1 MSDKRL
7 KVLQIAFNDLGNGGV
22 QNQIMAI
29 TRLTSGKAQNDVLV
43 WKSNPAFYDDEFQK
57 YGKIYKCPHYEGLSY
72 LKKKLDFFTRYYR
85 VKKAVYR
92 ILMENGPYDVVHSH
106 KLFESAACLSAAHK
120 AGVPIRV
127 AHAHITNNTVYKMT
141 PVRFVIKHY
150 NNIYRRIIRK
160 HATHMIGCSQAAAD
174 YVFGEGYGTTVHI
187 GINLDKFDMT
197 KYQPKPHD
205 DIVLLNIGTFS
216 VHKNQLFAVDV
227 FFELKKLRSNIRLLL
242 IGKGDEY
249 KQKILKRIHELGIE
263 KDVKFK
269 PHDSVIP
276 QEMADADLFILPSN
290 YEGLPVTA
298 IEAQSMGL
306 KCFISSS
313 VTDEANCGYATYLNL
328 ADGAKKWAQS
338 IDDYIRRKGIKKV
351 KQNVEEFSE
360 NKMAERVLSIYQSAQ
375 HN

>member
-7 KVLQIAFNDLGNGGV
+7 KILQIAFNDLGNGGV

-29 TRLTSGKAQNDVLV
+29 TRLTSDKAHNDVLV
-43 WKSNPAFYDDEFQK
+43 WKSKHAFYDDEFLQ
-57 YGKIYKCPHYEGLSY
+57 YGKIYRRPHYEGKSFLRG
-72 LKKKLDFFTRYYR
+72 KLDFFTRYFR
-85 VKKAVYR
+85 VKKAVYH
-92 ILMENGPYDVVHSH
+92 ILTENGPYDVVHSH

-127 AHAHITNNTVYKMT
+127 AHAHITNNTVFKMT
-141 PVRFVIKHY
+141 PVRFVIKQY

-197 KYQPKPHD
+197 KYQSKPHD

-216 VHKNQLFAVDV
+216 VHKNQLFAVEV
-227 FFELKKLRSNIRLLL
+227 FSELKKMRDNIRLVL
-242 IGKGDEY
+242 IGRGEEY
-249 KQKILKRIHELGIE
+249 KQQVVKRIHELGL
-263 KDVKFK
+263 KDDVDIK
-269 PHDSVIP
+269 PHDSDIP
-276 QEMADADLFILPSN
+276 QEMANADLFLFPSSF
-290 YEGLPVTA
+290 EGFGIVLV
-298 IEAQSMGL
+298 EAQSMGM
-306 KCFISSS
+306 KCFASTVIPNE
-313 VTDEANCGYATYLNL
+313 TNCGQVSYLPL
-328 ADGAKKWAQS
+328 TQGAKQWAKI
-338 IDDYIRRKGIKKV
+338 IDEYINQHGTKKT

-360 NKMAERVLSIYQSAQ
+360 NKMAERVLRIYQSAQ

>member
-7 KVLQIAFNDLGNGGV
+7 KILQIAFNDLGNGGV

-29 TRLTSGKAQNDVLV
+29 TRLTSDKAHNDVLV
-43 WKSNPAFYDDEFQK
+43 WKSKHAFYDDEFLQ
-57 YGKIYKCPHYEGLSY
+57 YGKIYRRPHYEGKSFLRG
-72 LKKKLDFFTRYYR
+72 KLDFFTRYFR
-85 VKKAVYR
+85 VKKAVYQ
-92 ILMENGPYDVVHSH
+92 ILTENGPYDAVHSH

-120 AGVPIRV
+120 VGVPIRI
-127 AHAHITNNTVYKMT
+127 AHAHITNNTVFKMT
-141 PVRFVIKHY
+141 PVRFVIKQY

-197 KYQPKPHD
+197 KYQSKPHD

-216 VHKNQLFAVDV
+216 VHKNQLFAVEV
-227 FFELKKLRSNIRLLL
+227 FSELKKMRDNIRLVL
-242 IGKGDEY
+242 IGRGEEY
-249 KQKILKRIHELGIE
+249 KQQVVKRIHELGL
-263 KDVKFK
+263 KDDVDIK
-269 PHDSVIP
+269 PHDSDIP
-276 QEMADADLFILPSN
+276 QEMADADIFLLPSN
-290 YEGLPVTA
+290 FEGLPVTA
-298 IEAQSMGL
+298 IEAQSMGM

-313 VTDEANCGYATYLNL
+313 VTNEANCGYATYLDL
-328 ADGAKKWAQS
+328 ADGAEQWAKVIDEYINQHGTKKT
-338 IDDYIRRKGIKKV
+338 

-360 NKMAERVLSIYQSAQ
+360 NKMAESVLSIYQSAQ

>member
-1 MSDKRL
+1 MQDRRI

-29 TRLTSGKAQNDVLV
+29 TRQTADKALNDVLV
-43 WKSNPAFYDDEFQK
+43 WKSKPAFYDEEFSK
-57 YGKIYKCPHYEGLSY
+57 YGKVIRKPHYEGSSY
-72 LKKKLDFFTRYYR
+72 LKGKLDFFTRYFR
-85 VKKAVYR
+85 VKKAVYQT
-92 ILMENGPYDVVHSH
+92 IKENGPYDVVHSH

-120 AGVPIRV
+120 ADVPIRV

-141 PVRFVIKHY
+141 PVRFVIKQY
-150 NNIYRRIIRK
+150 NKIYRRIIRK

-197 KYQPKPHD
+197 KYQPKPHN

-216 VHKNQLFAVDV
+216 VHKNQLFAVEV
-227 FFELKKLRSNIRLLL
+227 FSELKKLRDNVRLVL
-242 IGKGDEY
+242 IGRGEDY
-249 KQKILKRIHELGIE
+249 KQNVLKRIRELGLQD
-263 KDVKFK
+263 DVNLK
-269 PHDSVIP
+269 PHDSDIP
-276 QEMADADLFILPSN
+276 HEMADADLFLLPSN
-290 YEGLPVTA
+290 FEGLPVTA

-313 VTDEANCGYATYLNL
+313 VTEEANCGYATYLDL
-328 ADGAKKWAQS
+328 SDGAEEWAKE
-338 IDDYIRRKGIKKV
+338 IDKYIQLHGTEKV

-360 NKMAERVLSIYQSAQ
+360 NKMAERVLTIYQSAQ

>member
-29 TRLTSGKAQNDVLV
+29 TRITSDRVHNDVLV
-43 WKSNPAFYDDEFQK
+43 WKSEHAFYDNEFQK
-57 YGKIYKCPHYEGLSY
+57 YGKIFRCPHYEGNSF
-72 LKKKLDFFTRYYR
+72 LKGKLDFFTRYFR

-92 ILMENGPYDVVHSH
+92 ILVENGPYDVVHSH

-127 AHAHITNNTVYKMT
+127 AHAHITNNTVFKMT
-141 PVRFVIKHY
+141 PIRFVIKQY

-187 GINLDKFDMT
+187 GINLDKFDMA

-227 FFELKKLRSNIRLLL
+227 FSELKKIRSNIRLLL

-249 KQKILKRIHELGIE
+249 KQKILKRIHELEIE
-263 KDVKFK
+263 KDVEFK
-269 PHDSVIP
+269 PHDSFIP

-338 IDDYIRRKGIKKV
+338 IDDYIRRNGIKKI
-351 KQNVEEFSE
+351 KQNVREFSE
-360 NKMAERVLSIYQSAQ
+360 KEMAEKVLTIYQSAQ